1 MPTDLAHGP
10 WHPDSQHGSA
20 MSGLLACALESSASE
35 APMQL
40 TRLTIDLL
48 RAAPFAPLKVALER
62 RHAGKSL
69 EFVEAELFAGDQ
81 VCARAH
87 AVRTRVVDL
96 PVPESWSDE
105 ETVPALDP
113 DAKIPL
119 PQSQLGRAFHEA
131 LHLSPVQGF
140 AVPAMWVRML
150 KPLVLGEPLSPA
162 VRAAVAV
169 DWVYAC
175 VSLRQWTADMARMA
189 TRPFVAINADNH
201 LVLTRPPE
209 GEWIGLDARA
219 SYGSI
224 GAGLASARVFD
235 ARGLCG
241 VATQTLLQRDLDKRP
256 KAWG

>member
-1 MPTDLAHGP
+1 
-10 WHPDSQHGSA
+10 
-20 MSGLLACALESSASE
+20 
-35 APMQL
+35 MQL

-48 RAAPFAPLKVALER
+48 RAAPFAPLKVSLER

-69 EFVEAELFAGDQ
+69 EFVQAELFAGEQ

-96 PVPESWSDE
+96 PVPPSWSDDE
-105 ETVPALDP
+105 PPPALDEE
-113 DAKIPL
+113 ARVPL
-119 PQSQLGRAFHEA
+119 PASRGHAFHEA

-140 AVPAMWVRML
+140 AEPAMWVRML
-150 KPLVLGEPLSPA
+150 QPLVLGEELSPS

-175 VSLRQWTADMARMA
+175 VSLRQWTADIARMA

-235 ARGLCG
+235 VRGLCG
-241 VATQTLLQRDLDKRP
+241 AATQTLLQRDLDKRP